1 MTKKEIKVH
10 NKEIRDMKKRN
21 EAKLKKV
28 ASDNCLDTLNTFFG
42 FK

>member
-1 MTKKEIKVH
+1 MTKKEIKAH
-10 NKEIRDMKKRN
+10 NKETRAMNKRN
-21 EAKLKKV
+21 GANFRKI